1 MLFSILLASLAV
13 TGFSEGQS
21 YLSRKLLEWA
31 DLKAGKGPVYGQG
44 WSPDGNRIVTADFDQ
59 IRVWNATNGRELAS
73 MKGHTEFIWGLAWA
87 PDGKVVASASQDG
100 SVRLWSMEDYK
111 QIKQLQTGWAFCVA
125 WLPDGKKLVTGNRGG
140 FVQIWDRESG
150 ELIQTFKSGNYSFI
164 ISVACSPDG
173 KTIAAG
179 RLNGEIELWDVER
192 SQVRLTLNNYS
203 ESRCDVNGLAWSPD
217 GSLLA
222 TTGEDKK
229 IYLWDTKTWEKYAWE
244 EHSFLPVWSIS
255 WSPDGKKVASGAG
268 KYETPHT
275 GATIIWIVPS
285 L

>member
-1 MLFSILLASLAV
+1 
-13 TGFSEGQS
+13 
-21 YLSRKLLEWA
+21 
-31 DLKAGKGPVYGQG
+31 
-44 WSPDGNRIVTADFDQ
+44 
-59 IRVWNATNGRELAS
+59 
-73 MKGHTEFIWGLAWA
+73 
-87 PDGKVVASASQDG
+87 
-100 SVRLWSMEDYK
+100 
-111 QIKQLQTGWAFCVA
+111 
-125 WLPDGKKLVTGNRGG
+125 
-140 FVQIWDRESG
+140 
-150 ELIQTFKSGNYSFI
+150 LIQTFTSGNYSFI

-179 RLNGEIELWDVER
+179 RLNGEIELWDVET

-203 ESRCDVNGLAWSPD
+203 ESRCDVNGLAWSPDGGLLASAHQDKTVRIWDGVNPNPIQSLEAHAGWARGLAWSPD